1 MNPATA
7 PSWRPLELLEEP
19 LVRASLVV
27 PVLVTLVL
35 VLLEGELRSLP
46 LFLALTAAALGVAVG
61 SVLQPRFVPL
71 PSGWDRD
78 VVWAIAAGA
87 VGPLLAAVMLVWVV
101 QIDVRLFAPLFGM
114 VLLVNGFVAPWRTR
128 SWLMLWVVLLWVL
141 VVVGG
146 GERDPSV
153 LLLHLGGG
161 LALTVTTKRTAD
173 ALTIGYAQAAA
184 ARRAA
189 ERRAELLAS
198 VLRTQDLDPAVVL
211 RSAAD
216 GLLAL
221 GFDVATVREVDQ
233 PAGVARL
240 VEGAA
245 RGDVALPKELPLDDD
260 DVAAVLATARP
271 RFVAGPRRAHA
282 DLASGPLGAAV
293 LYPVIDGDEVIAI
306 VGAGTAGE
314 DVTRDAREAAELLVA
329 QAGEALL
336 RARAYRADRETT
348 RELQRLQ
355 RHTQDF
361 LSTVSHELRTPLT
374 VVQGLTATLSDRW
387 DALEHDRRRD
397 LLRRIDANAE
407 RLAAMVTRL
416 LDTSQVSRDAL
427 QVRLSDVRL
436 EPLLR
441 SAVDRLDDVLA
452 GYQVVVDVEN
462 HLYVQV
468 DPVLFEHVI
477 DNLLVNVATH
487 TPPGTTASVAARPSG
502 DRTVIEVHDDGP
514 GVSDEDLPHLLERF
528 YRGGDKSHR
537 ASTRGLGLGLA
548 LAAEVVANHGGRLEV
563 GRGPGGGARFSFDVA
578 AVPPR

>member
-1 MNPATA
+1 VNLSGS

-19 LVRASLVV
+19 LVRVALVL
-27 PVLVTLVL
+27 PAFVTIVL
-35 VLLEGELRSLP
+35 VLFAGELRSLP
-46 LFLALTAAALGVAVG
+46 LFLALTAAGLAVAVG
-61 SVLQPRFVPL
+61 SIVQPRLIPL
-71 PSGWDRD
+71 PRGWHED
-78 VVWAIAAGA
+78 VLWAAAAGA

-101 QIDVRLFAPLFGM
+101 DIDVRLFAPLFAM
-114 VLLVNGFVAPWRTR
+114 VLLVNGFVAPWRSR
-128 SWLMLWVVLLWVL
+128 SWLMLWIVVLWVF

-146 GERDPSV
+146 GERDPTV
-153 LLLHLGGG
+153 LLLHVGGG
-161 LALTVTTKRTAD
+161 LALAATTRRTAD
-173 ALTIGYAQAAA
+173 ALTIGYSQAAE

-221 GFDVATVREVDQ
+221 GFHVAAVREVDRA
-233 PAGVARL
+233 AGVARL
-240 VEGAA
+240 VEGVA
-245 RGDVALPKELPLDDD
+245 RADVELQDVLPLDDE

-271 RFVAGPRRAHA
+271 RFVVRERRAGVELGGGA
-282 DLASGPLGAAV
+282 LGAAV
-293 LYPVIDGDEVIAI
+293 LYPVLDDGEVIAI
-306 VGAGTAGE
+306 VGAGTTGE
-314 DVTRDAREAAELLVA
+314 DLNPDAEEAAELLVA

-374 VVQGLTATLSDRW
+374 VVQGLAATLSDRW
-387 DALEHDRRRD
+387 DALEHERRRD
-397 LLRRIDANAE
+397 LLRRIDANAD
-407 RLAAMVTRL
+407 RLSAMVTRL

-441 SAVDRLDDVLA
+441 TAVDRLDAVLA
-452 GYQVVVDVEN
+452 GYEVVLDLDDG
-462 HLYVQV
+462 LYVQV

-477 DNLLVNVATH
+477 DNLLLNVATH
-487 TPPGTTASVAARPSG
+487 TPPGTTARVSARSIG
-502 DRTVIEVHDDGP
+502 DRIVIEVVDDGP
-514 GVSDEDLPHLLERF
+514 GVDNEDLPHLLERF

-548 LAAEVVANHGGRLEV
+548 LAAEVVTNHGGRLEV
-563 GRGPGGGARFSFDVA
+563 GQGPRGGARFSFDVTA
-578 AVPPR
+578 APPR

>member
-1 MNPATA
+1 MSVGGG
-7 PSWRPLELLEEP
+7 PSWRSPELLDEP
-19 LVRASLVV
+19 VVRASLALPVV
-27 PVLVTLVL
+27 VTLVL
-35 VLLEGELRSLP
+35 VLVTGELRSLP
-46 LFLALTAAALGVAVG
+46 LFVAIIVVGASVGVGAV
-61 SVLQPRFVPL
+61 VQPRWLPL
-71 PSGWDRD
+71 PQGWPPDGFWS
-78 VVWAIAAGA
+78 VTAGA
-87 VGPLLAAVMLVWVV
+87 VGPLLAAGLLVWAVEV
-101 QIDVRLFAPLFGM
+101 DVRLFAPLFAM
-114 VLLVNGFVAPWRTR
+114 VLLVNGFLAPWRSR
-128 SWLMLWVVLLWVL
+128 SWLLLWVVALWVS

-146 GERDPSV
+146 GERDPTV

-161 LALTVTTKRTAD
+161 LALAATTRRTAD
-173 ALTIGYAQAAA
+173 ALTIGYSQAAE

-221 GFDVATVREVDQ
+221 GFDVAAVREVDRA
-233 PAGVARL
+233 AGVARL
-240 VEGAA
+240 VEGVA
-245 RGDVALPKELPLDDD
+245 RADVVLPQVLPLEAD

-271 RFVAGPRRAHA
+271 RFVARERRNGA
-282 DLASGPLGAAV
+282 DPAGGTLGAAV
-293 LYPVIDGDEVIAI
+293 LYPVLDGGEVIAI

-314 DVTRDAREAAELLVA
+314 DLSPDAEEAADLLVA

-355 RHTQDF
+355 RHTRDF

-374 VVQGLTATLSDRW
+374 VVQGLAATLSDRW
-387 DALEHDRRRD
+387 DALEQERRRD
-397 LLRRIDANAE
+397 LLHRIDANAA

-436 EPLLR
+436 DPLLR
-441 SAVDRLDDVLA
+441 SSVDRLDDVLA
-452 GYQVVVDVEN
+452 GYEVLLEVDDR
-462 HLYVQV
+462 LYVRV

-487 TPPGTTASVAARPSG
+487 TPSGTTARVSARSS
-502 DRTVIEVHDDGP
+502 DERIVIEVVDDGP
-514 GVSDEDLPHLLERF
+514 GVDDEDLPHLLERF

-548 LAAEVVANHGGRLEV
+548 LAAEVVTNHGGRLEV
-563 GRGPGGGARFSFDVA
+563 GQAPEGGARFTFDVA
-578 AVPPR
+578 AAAPR

>member
-1 MNPATA
+1 MTLVSD
-7 PSWRPLELLEEP
+7 PSWRPLALLDEP
-19 LVRASLVV
+19 LVRVALVL
-27 PVLVTLVL
+27 PAFVTVVL
-35 VLLEGELRSLP
+35 VLLAGELRSLP
-46 LFLALTAAALGVAVG
+46 LFLALSAAGVAVAVG
-61 SVLQPRFVPL
+61 SIAQPRLVSL
-71 PSGWDRD
+71 PRGWHEDAF
-78 VVWAIAAGA
+78 WAATAGA

-101 QIDVRLFAPLFGM
+101 DIDVRLFAPLFAM
-114 VLLVNGFVAPWRTR
+114 VLLVNGFVAPWRSR
-128 SWLMLWVVLLWVL
+128 SWLMLWVVLLWLL

-146 GERDPSV
+146 GERDPTV

-161 LALTVTTKRTAD
+161 LALATTTKRTAD
-173 ALTIGYAQAAA
+173 ALTIGYSQAAE

-198 VLRTQDLDPAVVL
+198 VLRTQDLDPVVVL

-221 GFDVATVREVDQ
+221 GFDVAAVREVDRDT
-233 PAGVARL
+233 GVARL
-240 VEGAA
+240 VEGVA
-245 RGDVALPKELPLDDD
+245 RADVALPEVLPLDDE

-271 RFVAGPRRAHA
+271 RSVSRERRAGV
-282 DLASGPLGAAV
+282 DLAGGALGAAV
-293 LYPVIDGDEVIAI
+293 LYPVLDGGEVIAI
-306 VGAGTAGE
+306 VGAGTSGE
-314 DVTRDAREAAELLVA
+314 DLSPDAEEAAELLVA

-374 VVQGLTATLSDRW
+374 VVQGLAATLSDRW
-387 DALEHDRRRD
+387 DALDHERRRD
-397 LLRRIDANAE
+397 LLRRIDANAD
-407 RLAAMVTRL
+407 RLSAMVTRL

-436 EPLLR
+436 GPLLR

-452 GYQVVVDVEN
+452 GYQVILDVDDR
-462 HLYVQV
+462 LYVQV

-487 TPPGTTASVAARPSG
+487 TPSGTTARVSAQPYD
-502 DRTVIEVHDDGP
+502 DRIIVEVVDDGP
-514 GVSDEDLPHLLERF
+514 GVDDEDLPHLLERF

-548 LAAEVVANHGGRLEV
+548 LAAEVVTNHAGRLEV
-563 GRGPGGGARFSFDVA
+563 GQGPGGGARFRFDVA
-578 AVPPR
+578 AAPPR